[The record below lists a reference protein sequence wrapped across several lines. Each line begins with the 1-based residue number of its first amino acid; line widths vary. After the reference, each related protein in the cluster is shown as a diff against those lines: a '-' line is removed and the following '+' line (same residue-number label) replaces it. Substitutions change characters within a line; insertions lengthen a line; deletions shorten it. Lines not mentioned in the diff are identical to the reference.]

1 MAERHNARPLGLRCP
16 SPPGSV
22 MLTPGGPTTRQAVLT
37 SVPCVPLADRFALC
51 PSLSLG
57 DERGGE

>member
-1 MAERHNARPLGLRCP
+1 
-16 SPPGSV
+16 